1 MASLLPPV
9 VPTAGVDVLAPS
21 TNLSTKL
28 GVPFNPLHNTHPVGI
43 AAAAPDHNIMPPV
56 GMLLGWP
63 VMLLKST
70 CRADMG
76 DLTVTTPS
84 DTGTKHLPNGVPRG
98 SPVIVTSAITLF
110 MLYKPLLNAAV

>member
-1 MASLLPPV
+1 VCVWLTTIASLDPPV
-9 VPTAGVDVLAPS
+9 APTAGEEVPAPN
-21 TNLSTKL
+21 TNLSTKF
-28 GVPFNPLHNTHPVGI
+28 GVPFAPLHSAHPDGI
-43 AAAAPDHNIMPPV
+43 ALAAPDHSIIPPV

-70 CRADMG
+70 CKAEIG

-98 SPVIVTSAITLF
+98 SPVIVTSA
-110 MLYKPLLNAAV
+110 M